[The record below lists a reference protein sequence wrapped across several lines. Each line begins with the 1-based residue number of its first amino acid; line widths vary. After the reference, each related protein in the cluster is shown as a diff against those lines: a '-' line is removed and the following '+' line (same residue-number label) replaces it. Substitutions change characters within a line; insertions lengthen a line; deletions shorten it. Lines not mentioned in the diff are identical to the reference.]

1 MKRNNRIELIG
12 ILLVLCFPLVAQ
24 ESKVVSDLGLWTGVS
39 LEKSLKKDWTFS
51 LKQEFRFKEDI
62 STLNNVFTQ
71 AGVRYRLNRNFA
83 LEGKYR
89 LTWDKDDDGSM
100 ELRSRYNFD
109 LRFKGRLDYISI
121 YYRLRY
127 QKEVKGMDLISL
139 DEPYEKY
146 LRNRI
151 QIRYTDFKKI
161 EPYLS
166 AEIFQLFELYQFPRY
181 HYMRFLVG
189 VRYDLRKIGIFN
201 LAYGINRELNSTLP
215 ATSYIFK
222 LNYTYAF

>member
-1 MKRNNRIELIG
+1 MKRNNRIELVL
-12 ILLVLCFPLVAQ
+12 ILLVLFLPLTAQ

-51 LKQEFRFKEDI
+51 LKQEVRFKEDI

-89 LTWDKDDDGSM
+89 ITWDKDKDGSM
-100 ELRSRYNFD
+100 ELMSRYSFD

-146 LRNRI
+146 LRNRL
-151 QIRYTDFKKI
+151 QIRYTDLKKI

-166 AEIFQLFELYQFPRY
+166 AEIFQLFEPYQIPKF
-181 HYMRFLVG
+181 HYTRFLIG
-189 VRYDLRKIGIFN
+189 VRYHPGKIGSFN
-201 LAYGINRELNSTLP
+201 FAYGINRELNSTLP
-215 ATSYIFK
+215 ATYYIFK

>member
-1 MKRNNRIELIG
+1 MKRNSKIELIG
-12 ILLVLCFPLVAQ
+12 ILLLLCIPLVAQ

-62 STLNNVFTQ
+62 STFNNLFTQ

-89 LTWDKDDDGSM
+89 LTWDKKNDGSM
-100 ELRSRYNFD
+100 ELSSRYSFD

-151 QIRYTDFKKI
+151 QIRYTDLKKI

-166 AEIFQLFELYQFPRY
+166 AEIFKLFEPYQYPSF

-189 VRYDLRKIGIFN
+189 VRYKPGKIGLFN
-201 LAYGINRELNSTLP
+201 FAYGINRELDSDLP
-215 ATSYIFK
+215 ATYYIIK

>member
-39 LEKSLKKDWTFS
+39 LEKSVKKDWTFA

-100 ELRSRYNFD
+100 ELRSRYSFD
-109 LRFKGRLDYISI
+109 LRFKGRLEYISI

-127 QKEVKGMDLISL
+127 QKEVKGMDLISV

-151 QIRYTDFKKI
+151 QVRYTDLKKI

-166 AEIFQLFELYQFPRY
+166 AELFKLFELYQFPSY

-189 VRYDLRKIGIFN
+189 VRYNPGKIGVFN
-201 LAYGINRELNSTLP
+201 LAYGFNRELDSTLP
-215 ATSYIFK
+215 ATYYIIK